1 MSQSCYWL
9 SIASTTDGGCPS
21 AELHWFQG
29 AEQFQNAN
37 VAIETFR
44 FRKVSPF
51 LAVSPLFGLE
61 RLILPAAAV
70 SKRTIVCPLG
80 VFYSMSLISS
90 DAVLDDS
97 ETPWVSADLVADID
111 PVPPYCR

>member
-1 MSQSCYWL
+1 MFQSCYWL
-9 SIASTTDGGCPS
+9 SIAFTTDGGCPS

-37 VAIETFR
+37 VALETFR

-51 LAVSPLFGLE
+51 LVVSSLFGLE